1 MPSPSSPKDKPPLPP
16 PPPPALSSPLR
27 GAAAQRGV
35 EDLNGVQDEGMQPPA
50 LSASPGQYGGSGSS
64 SSDLAANSRLEE
76 RLARLERLMVATDK
90 RVRAMEASADHMRKV
105 IPELLLEDL
114 AHDDR
119 AVSAVNRVKLLLQR
133 TFPEP
138 CDSGVNWL
146 GNSACTLAQVAPDT
160 LLHIIGF
167 LKCKF
172 GRTALARVAP
182 VFWMPQPS
190 LRSAKSLASFVHG
203 YGEAVVTLSG
213 HSGIYAKFMGMYEL
227 DLRHIVHNYPLFKKM
242 GMAMPHFIYK
252 VRRVMYGMRSFF
264 FLLLLLDLW

>member
-1 MPSPSSPKDKPPLPP
+1 MT
-16 PPPPALSSPLR
+16 A
-27 GAAAQRGV
+27 
-35 EDLNGVQDEGMQPPA
+35 
-50 LSASPGQYGGSGSS
+50 SGSHV
-64 SSDLAANSRLEE
+64 LEE
-76 RLARLERLMVATDK
+76 RLARLDRLVLATDK

-119 AVSAVNRVKLLLQR
+119 AVSAVNRVKVSTRQPIPVHPRWYVRGDALTAFPSPPVVLQLLLQR

-146 GNSACTLAQVAPDT
+146 GNSTCTLAQVAPDT
-160 LLHIIGF
+160 LLHILGF

-172 GRTALARVAP
+172 GRTVLARVAP

-227 DLRHIVHNYPLFKKM
+227 DLRHIVHGYPLFKKM
-242 GMAMPHFIYK
+242 GMAKPHFIYK
-252 VRRVMYGMRSFF
+252 VRLATDCFFVSRSDAWIFPRCAF
-264 FLLLLLDLW
+264 IAVLAQWQVAGH